1 MTKSLD
7 ELICKLGYQF
17 RDESLL
23 EIALTHRSK
32 GSVNNERLEF
42 LGDAVL
48 GFIVAEILYSRFVKA
63 SEGQL
68 SRFRSSLVKKD
79 TLAELARKYSLSD
92 YLILGAGELKSGG
105 YRRDSILADAMEAI
119 IGAMYLDGGIET
131 ARQII
136 TDSLQDRIDQISLK
150 GSDSKDPKTSLQ
162 EYLQGRHLPLPKYEV
177 VTTSGD
183 DHKQKFEVSCSVEGL
198 DEAIIGTG
206 TSRRRAEQAAAKQAL
221 EMLGED

>member
-7 ELICKLGYQF
+7 ELIRKLGYQF